1 MVLDG
6 RVSPAAL
13 GSPNTKMGY
22 RRPLDGL
29 RSLAIGLVLAEHTGL
44 EIFDGGNSGVIVFF
58 VLSGFL
64 ISKLMLEEWSS
75 TDTLDVKAFYGRRM
89 VRIMPAPLVLV
100 AVTFAFSWHL
110 VPDSADRRYLWFEL
124 FMAATYIYS
133 LRPLLFGSGG
143 PFGVER
149 PEINYMAHTWSLAV
163 EEHFYLVWPW
173 LLKWLRL
180 PRRDPSMVIKALV
193 GFVVVVTALR
203 VFFDQFSDPDVVS
216 ISFLTFDGFAL
227 GAALAFAVHAGLATR
242 LRAVLRLDVVA
253 GLALLVLFGDLT
265 LRDQDYASAPTDY
278 EYSYITYCALAAVVL
293 IGHLYDNQDGIVARF
308 FSLGPLVLIGKLS
321 YSLYLWHVP
330 IQIYFSQTRFP
341 SWSLWQIVVVEQVA
355 TLVAAFGSYRLIE
368 LQAARLRKHFV
379 VDTSAVKHAQA
390 GSNVTS

>member
-1 MVLDG
+1 
-6 RVSPAAL
+6 
-13 GSPNTKMGY
+13 MGY

-44 EIFDGGNSGVIVFF
+44 ELFDGGNSGVIVFF

-64 ISKLMLEEWSS
+64 ITKLMLEEWSS

-100 AVTFAFSWHL
+100 IVTFAFSWHL
-110 VPDSADRRYLWFEL
+110 VPDTADRRYLWFEL

-173 LLKWLRL
+173 MLKWLKL
-180 PRRDPSMVIKALV
+180 PGRDPSMVAKALI
-193 GFVVVVTALR
+193 GFVLAVTLAR
-203 VFFDQFSDPDVVS
+203 VFFDQFSNPDVVS

-227 GAALAFAVHAGLATR
+227 GAALAFAVHAGLAAQ
-242 LRAVLRLDVVA
+242 LRGLLRLDVVA
-253 GLALLVLFGDLT
+253 WAALGVLLVDLV
-265 LRDQDYASAPTDY
+265 LRNQDYSSAATDY
-278 EYSYITYCALAAVVL
+278 EYSYITYCGLASVVL
-293 IGHLYDNQDGIVARF
+293 IAHLYDNPDGLWGRV
-308 FSLGPLVLIGKLS
+308 FSLSPLVLIGKLS

-330 IQIYFSQTRFP
+330 IQIYFGQDRFP
-341 SWSLWQIVVVEQVA
+341 TWSLWQIVVVEQV
-355 TLVAAFGSYRLIE
+355 TTFVAAFVSYRLIE

-379 VDTSAVKHAQA
+379 VDTSKGPKGQL